1 MKKKVPFIGMY
12 IFIFALL
19 AFFALSSN
27 IFAEIAPLPID
38 DSPGRPPLLSNYSEE
53 GGYEDESIK
62 VTLSDGRI
70 HETDFW
76 VGRITISYPSQLR
89 TASASGF
96 ESSRT
101 MNGLALYRRMKAVLA
116 INGDYFS
123 YIPDGYLIRQ
133 GTLYRNLPGGK
144 RDVLLIDDKGD
155 FYPIQLADDPDLL
168 PYKDLTVV
176 NSFNF
181 GPALVIEGKRVEDY
195 FENNNAAFKPRQRM
209 AVAQVERG
217 SLEYVVVACAGPR
230 GHNTGLTLE
239 EFSQLVFD
247 QGVDNAYN
255 LDGGYSTMLMFDNA
269 YINTGDVGN
278 IRAISDIIYF
288 ASAVRDPGER
298 QDEPQ

>member
-1 MKKKVPFIGMY
+1 MKKKVPFIGLY
-12 IFIFALL
+12 IALFILL
-19 AFFALSSN
+19 ATFSWMPGS
-27 IFAEIAPLPID
+27 FAEISPLPID
-38 DSPGRPPLLSNYSEE
+38 DSPGRTPLSASYQED

-62 VTLSDGRI
+62 VTLSEGRI
-70 HETDFW
+70 HETDYW
-76 VGRITISYPSQLR
+76 VGRITISHPSQLR

-101 MNGLALYRRMKAVLA
+101 MNGLALYRRMNAVLA

-133 GTLYRNLPGGK
+133 GTLYRNLPSGK

-155 FYPIQLADDPDLL
+155 FYPIPLAVEADLL
-168 PYKDLTVV
+168 PYKDLRVV

-181 GPALVIEGKRVEDY
+181 GPALVIEGKRVEEY

-288 ASAVRDPGER
+288 ATAVQE
-298 QDEPQ
+298 

>member
-1 MKKKVPFIGMY
+1 MIKKNSCIMG
-12 IFIFALL
+12 IFIFLL
-19 AFFALSSN
+19 VLFVMITSSFADIS
-27 IFAEIAPLPID
+27 PLKVD
-38 DSPGRPPLLSNYSEE
+38 DSHGPAPLLSSYGED

-62 VTLSDGRI
+62 VILSSGRI
-70 HETDFW
+70 HETDYW

-123 YIPDGYLIRQ
+123 YIPDGYLVRQ
-133 GTLYRNLPGGK
+133 GTLYRDLPSGK
-144 RDVLLIDDKGD
+144 RDILLVDDQGD
-155 FYPIQLADDPDLL
+155 FYPVPLADETDLL
-168 PYKDLTVV
+168 PFKDLNVV

-181 GPALVIEGKRVEDY
+181 GPALVIEGKRVEEY

-217 SLEYVVVACAGPR
+217 RLEYVVVACAGPR

-239 EFSQLVFD
+239 EFSKLVFD

-278 IRAISDIIYF
+278 IRPISDIIYF
-288 ASAVRDPGER
+288 ASAVSDPGER
-298 QDEPQ
+298 QDEKQ